1 MVQVKDLMTKNVI
14 TINLKKSISDAALLM
29 KAKKIGSLVVIDGET
44 PVGIVTERDF
54 VRRAVANKLQFDES
68 ISEIISKPLVTIDP
82 DSTLEEAARL
92 MLEKKI
98 RRLLVLEEEK
108 IRGIIVASDFARQ
121 LRKETLSEKI
131 LRAIARYPVIT
142 TDW

>member
-1 MVQVKDLMTKNVI
+1 MVQVKDVMTKDVI

-29 KAKKIGSLVVIDGET
+29 KVRKIGSLVVTDDET
-44 PVGIVTERDF
+44 SVGIVTERDF
-54 VRRAVANKLQFDES
+54 VRRAVANKVQFDES
-68 ISEIISKPLVTIDP
+68 ISEITSKPLVTIDP

-98 RRLLVLEEEK
+98 RRLLVIEEEK
-108 IRGIIVASDFARQ
+108 IKGIIVASDFARQ
-121 LRKETLSEKI
+121 LSKETLSEKI
-131 LRAIARYPVIT
+131 LKAIARYPVIS